1 MICRWCRC
9 ADRAGHSGRLQSD
22 DGLDEASGMTSRR
35 APRVRLLLNRS
46 GIVLGEGAW
55 LYVLEEFEHAKERG
69 AKIYAEIT
77 GYGATCDAYHRV
89 RLEESGDE
97 PARAMRSL

>member
-1 MICRWCRC
+1 MMNR
-9 ADRAGHSGRLQSD
+9 SGLRGRSHC
-22 DGLDEASGMTSRR
+22 
-35 APRVRLLLNRS
+35 NRS

-55 LYVLEEFEHAKERG
+55 IYVLEEFEHAKDRG

-89 RLEESGDE
+89 RLEESAMNQR
-97 PARAMRSL
+97 AR